1 MTEQILSNAKTNFDI
16 HLNNAITKR
25 NYVSRMKKFIKY
37 CQVESNDELLFSNDP
52 KIIQSKIVELR
63 YLSLNVGV
71 SSATVTSYLTTITY
85 FYNMNDITGTTLRD

>member
-16 HLNNAITKR
+16 HLNSAITKR
-25 NYVSRMKKFIKY
+25 NYVSRMKKFMKY
-37 CQVESNDELLFSNDP
+37 CQVESYDELLFGDDP
-52 KIIQSKIVELR
+52 KIIQSRIVDFLR

-85 FYNMNDITGTTLRD
+85 FYNIFL